1 MVDKSIKCLPHQLN
15 LKSRPNPTMKNPRSW
30 LEQETP
36 HWVRDG
42 LLSPEQAGRIR
53 ARYPARAALPWGL
66 IVFSGLGAVIV
77 GLGVALL
84 IAYNWSDIPKF
95 GKLALVFASVIGA
108 HAGALRLRAAG
119 GWQASLGEAVALLGT
134 MLFGA
139 GIWLVAQVYH
149 IDEHFPNGFLLWG
162 LGALALAWAMDSV
175 PQALLATVL
184 LTVWGCVEVF
194 EFHAAFDWAWV
205 LVAVGAG
212 ALAWR
217 KNSWLLLG
225 ALLASLYVLVLANAG
240 HWGGADSVFVAAF
253 SLSVLLLALQALGT
267 GERFGQFG
275 RAVLGFFGHAGFLT
289 CAFLLTFDDVA
300 RDALRWK
307 IESGAELGTWVY
319 RGLWPVAALGVWGAV
334 LWRNRPRP
342 PLDAWVS
349 PLALILVMIVGL
361 TGGWADFEATA
372 LVFNLVVL
380 GIAAAWMMRG
390 CRSGELR
397 PTILG
402 SLLLSA
408 LVFARYFD
416 LFDNLAVRGVVF
428 LVLGGV
434 LFAEGFY
441 YRKLRQAERTNEGG
455 AS

>member
-1 MVDKSIKCLPHQLN
+1 M
-15 LKSRPNPTMKNPRSW
+15 
-30 LEQETP
+30 
-36 HWVRDG
+36 RDG

-53 ARYPARAALPWGL
+53 ARYPTRAALPWGL

-184 LTVWGCVEVF
+184 LMVWGCTEVF
-194 EFHAAFDWAWV
+194 NFQTGLDAAWV
-205 LVAVGAG
+205 AVAFGIG
-212 ALAWR
+212 GLAWR
-217 KNSWLLLG
+217 KRSWLLLAAVLA
-225 ALLASLYVLVLANAG
+225 ALDVLVLSNAG
-240 HWGGADSVFVAAF
+240 FRGESEGLFFAALGLGA
-253 SLSVLLLALQALGT
+253 LLLALRHLGGT
-267 GERFGQFG
+267 ERFGAG
-275 RAVLGFFGHAGFLT
+275 GERVLAFFGFAAFLT
-289 CAFLLTFDDVA
+289 CTFILTFEGAADDL
-300 RDALRWK
+300 LRW
-307 IESGAELGTWVY
+307 GANSADRPWSWFY
-319 RGLWPVAALGVWGAV
+319 RWLLPAGAV
-334 LWRNRPRP
+334 V
-342 PLDAWVS
+342 AWVAVLLRAVRDRGWRAI
-349 PLALILVMIVGL
+349 PLAEWIVPL
-361 TGGWADFEATA
+361 AVSLALLLSLEGGSDDAESAA